1 MAAPKRAWTKQ
12 GLSIEQVISSDE
24 MDALEQ
30 LYRQAV
36 ARIEMSARGEPIEMK
51 ELAEAHKHLQQI
63 KKTFQDRNIAR
74 QAADR
79 ERARRRALAGDN
91 ALSSDTQLP

>member
-74 QAADR
+74 HHADR

-91 ALSSDTQLP
+91 ALASDTQLP

>member
-30 LYRQAV
+30 LYRQAI

-51 ELAEAHKHLQQI
+51 ELAEAHKHLVSI
-63 KKTFQDRNIAR
+63 KKQFQDRNIAR
-74 QAADR
+74 HSADR
-79 ERARRRALAGDN
+79 ESKRRRALEGDN
-91 ALSSDTQLP
+91 DPPSTTQLP